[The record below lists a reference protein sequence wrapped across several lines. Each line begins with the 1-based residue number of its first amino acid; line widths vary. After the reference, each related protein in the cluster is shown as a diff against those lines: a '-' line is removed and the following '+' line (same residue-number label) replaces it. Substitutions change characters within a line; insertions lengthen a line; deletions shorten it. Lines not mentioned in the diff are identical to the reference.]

1 MTATSIGETTYAVRR
16 LTVAVPDVRVFQR
29 AYEQAVPDPP
39 SQRVQELLRRAASC
53 KTSGPGYPTRSGTFG
68 ALQPSAGAISRAI
81 ISSIEA
87 L

>member
-39 SQRVQELLRRAASC
+39 SQRGAGAPETSRLVPDIRA
-53 KTSGPGYPTRSGTFG
+53 GYPTRSGTFG
-68 ALQPSAGAISRAI
+68 VLQPTAGAISRAI
-81 ISSIEA
+81 ISSIAA